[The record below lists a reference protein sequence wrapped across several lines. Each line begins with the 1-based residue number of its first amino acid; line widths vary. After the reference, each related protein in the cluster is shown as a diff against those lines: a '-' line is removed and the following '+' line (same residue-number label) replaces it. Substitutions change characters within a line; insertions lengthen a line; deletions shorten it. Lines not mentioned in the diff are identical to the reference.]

1 MRLISH
7 YVFLSVVTVLLS
19 SVGAMAQGG
28 SGSIAGKVTDSSQ
41 GILRGARVEIQPG
54 GKVATSDANGDFS
67 ITGIPPGKYSVTIS
81 NPGFALYS
89 TDVTVSAE
97 KRTTI
102 DASLQVGTHNEGVN
116 VTGARGGGELE
127 APTIERRADNILQ
140 VLPAEVITS
149 LPNTNIADAVGRLPS
164 VSLERDEG
172 EGKYIQIRG
181 TEPRLSNVTIDGIHV
196 PSPEGV
202 RKRKPRPIP
211 ADLVD
216 SVEISK
222 TLSANQD
229 ADAIGG
235 SVNLVTKSA
244 TDRPYVTLLGIGGY
258 TPITGGRKLYQFSG
272 TAGQR
277 FGPNKKLGVLFGFG
291 YDYNAR
297 GINDVEPAYP
307 TPPPLVPNTEDI
319 RNYHYDRS
327 RYGLDGELD
336 YRLGDMSSVYLRGLF
351 SHFNDFGEDWIY
363 TPSISNFIASTSD
376 PSNVC
381 GITNTRGVQGCGGMG
396 FTNVFRRPAQQIFS
410 VQAGARHL
418 FGGTALN

>member
-19 SVGAMAQGG
+19 SAGAMAQGG

-67 ITGIPPGKYSVTIS
+67 ITGISPGKYSVTIS

-102 DASLQVGTHNEGVN
+102 DVSLQVGTHNEVVN
-116 VTGARGGGELE
+116 VTGEREGGELE
-127 APTIERRADNILQ
+127 ALTIERTADNIVQ
-140 VLPAEVITS
+140 VLPADVITS
-149 LPNTNIADAVGRLPS
+149 LPNTNIADAVGRMPS

-181 TEPRLSNVTIDGIHV
+181 TEPRLSNVTINGIHV

-202 RKRKPRPIP
+202 RNVKLDVIP
-211 ADLVD
+211 ADLVS
-216 SVEISK
+216 SVEINK

-235 SVNLVTKSA
+235 SVNLVTRTP
-244 TDRPYVTLLGIGGY
+244 TDQPYVSVLGMGGY
-258 TPITGGRKLYQFSG
+258 TPITGGRTLYQLAG

-277 FGPNKKLGVLFGFG
+277 FGAEKKLGALFGFS
-291 YDYNAR
+291 YDYNSR
-297 GINDVEPAYP
+297 GIDDVEP
-307 TPPPLVPNTEDI
+307 VPNVNTFTPDNGSTYVGPFTEDL
-319 RNYHYDRS
+319 RND
-327 RYGLDGELD
+327 
-336 YRLGDMSSVYLRGLF
+336 
-351 SHFNDFGEDWIY
+351 
-363 TPSISNFIASTSD
+363 
-376 PSNVC
+376 
-381 GITNTRGVQGCGGMG
+381 
-396 FTNVFRRPAQQIFS
+396 
-410 VQAGARHL
+410 
-418 FGGTALN
+418 

>member
-127 APTIERRADNILQ
+127 ALTIERTADNIVQ
-140 VLPAEVITS
+140 VLPADVITS

-172 EGKYIQIRG
+172 EGKHIQIRG
-181 TEPRLSNVTIDGIHV
+181 TEPRLSNVTINGVNV
-196 PSPEGV
+196 PSPETNV
-202 RKRKPRPIP
+202 RNIKLDAVPSNI
-211 ADLVD
+211 
-216 SVEISK
+216 VERIEVYK
-222 TLSANQD
+222 TLSPDQD
-229 ADAIGG
+229 GDGIGG
-235 SVNLVTKSA
+235 NVNLVTKTA
-244 TDRPYVTLLGIGGY
+244 LDRPTYAL
-258 TPITGGRKLYQFSG
+258 SG
-272 TAGQR
+272 TSGYNPIQNGYWRGGFDGTFGQR
-277 FGPNKKLGVLFGFG
+277 FGVNKQLGF
-291 YDYNAR
+291 
-297 GINDVEPAYP
+297 
-307 TPPPLVPNTEDI
+307 
-319 RNYHYDRS
+319 
-327 RYGLDGELD
+327 
-336 YRLGDMSSVYLRGLF
+336 
-351 SHFNDFGEDWIY
+351 
-363 TPSISNFIASTSD
+363 
-376 PSNVC
+376 
-381 GITNTRGVQGCGGMG
+381 
-396 FTNVFRRPAQQIFS
+396 
-410 VQAGARHL
+410 L
-418 FGGTALN
+418 FGGTWDRTNRGIDDLEPTQDIATDPTT